1 MPASLITVA
10 VIPAYNEAEYIYNTV
25 LNLKK
30 IPAISEILVVD
41 DASTDET
48 AALAKKAGAR
58 VISLERN
65 GGKGEALNTGIRH
78 TSADIYLLLDGDLGE
93 SARDA
98 EFLLKPVLEGRADMT
113 VARFPPPKRK
123 GGFGLVKGL
132 ARWGI
137 RVYTGLTMHS
147 PLSGQRAM
155 TRQVL
160 EKVFPFSAGYGVEVG
175 MTIKAARAGFRV
187 LEVPVQMTHAETGR
201 DLKGFKHRGKQFWHI
216 ARTLLKAAIRV

>member
-201 DLKGFKHRGKQFWHI
+201 DLKGFKHRSKQFWHI